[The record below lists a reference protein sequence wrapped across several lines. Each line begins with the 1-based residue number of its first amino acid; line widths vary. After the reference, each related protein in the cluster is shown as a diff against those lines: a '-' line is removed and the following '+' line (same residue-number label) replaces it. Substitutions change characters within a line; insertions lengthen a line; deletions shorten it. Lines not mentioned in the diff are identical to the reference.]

1 MKKSIIL
8 LLTIAVMLST
18 LTFTASSEGDFKMK
32 EFDKAYITFVFD
44 DGNMPFTEQCYNLFK
59 KHNLPVCFSIIA
71 NKVNNDP
78 QLISILKDT
87 EKMGGEVLSHTYS
100 HSAFNEFSGK
110 EDFEYQLGKS
120 FVHLR
125 ALGFNVNGVI
135 EAGNGG
141 NEAKANYEL
150 METVTRK
157 YYKYSN
163 AYGVSPQ
170 YKKKRTWL
178 SYANDKYAFAKATID
193 DAIAKKEW
201 VVFSAHSFNE
211 APYEDLNKILT
222 YIKEKGTQQVEVV
235 NWNYIYT
242 NFGEYKGPAVP
253 TSAALASVEKHKKE
267 LAEKAAQSSKPSSSK
282 DSGKEE
288 SSKASA
294 PSSNT
299 SSTNSTANN
308 TSVNINNST
317 TNNITSNN
325 VTNNNTTNN
334 NTTNNITNN
343 STNDTTTIGA
353 TNNSNSYQ
361 NTTEKGSGTML
372 WVALGIVAFTLILG
386 AVILIFALKYKTK

>member
-1 MKKSIIL
+1 MKKFLIL
-8 LLTIAVMLST
+8 LLTFIMLLST
-18 LTFTASSEGDFKMK
+18 VAFTVSAEEDFTMK

-71 NKVNNDP
+71 NKVKNDP

-100 HSAFNEFSGK
+100 HSAFNEYSGV
-110 EDFEYQLGKS
+110 EDFEYQLGES
-120 FVHLR
+120 FLLLR

-141 NEAKANYEL
+141 GEAKANYEL

-178 SYANDKYAFAKATID
+178 SYASDKYAFAKATID

-211 APYEDLNKILT
+211 APYEDLDKILT
-222 YIKEKGTQQVEVV
+222 YIKEKGSEQVEVV

-242 NFGEYKGPAVP
+242 NFGEYKGPQVP
-253 TSAALASVEKHKKE
+253 TKDSLNAVKKYKDKLVASNNSSSSQGGNDKYNTSSKNDTAATPSSTT
-267 LAEKAAQSSKPSSSK
+267 SSKPSSSK
-282 DSGKEE
+282 PSGTT
-288 SSKASA
+288 
-294 PSSNT
+294 SNKTET
-299 SSTNSTANN
+299 SSSAD
-308 TSVNINNST
+308 SE
-317 TNNITSNN
+317 
-325 VTNNNTTNN
+325 
-334 NTTNNITNN
+334 
-343 STNDTTTIGA
+343 TIGA
-353 TNNSNSYQ
+353 VSKPDNNSSTPNYKPSKTQ
-361 NTTEKGSGTML
+361 KTKFPWSKVLIGG
-372 WVALGIVAFTLILG
+372 GIVLG
-386 AVILIFALKYKTK
+386 IFALCACVILFVLLKK

>member
-1 MKKSIIL
+1 MKKFLIL
-8 LLTIAVMLST
+8 LLTFIMLLST
-18 LTFTASSEGDFKMK
+18 VAFTVSAEEDFTMK

-71 NKVNNDP
+71 NKVKNNP

-100 HSAFNEFSGK
+100 HSAFNEYSGV
-110 EDFEYQLGKS
+110 EDFEYQLGES
-120 FVHLR
+120 FLLLR

-141 NEAKANYEL
+141 GEAKANYEL

-201 VVFSAHSFNE
+201 VVFAAHSFNE
-211 APYEDLNKILT
+211 IPYEDLDKILT
-222 YIKEKGTQQVEVV
+222 YLKEKGNEQVEVV

-242 NFGEYKGPAVP
+242 NFGEYKGPLVP
-253 TSAALASVEKHKKE
+253 TKQSLAAVTKYKKQLEADALKEQNNNNSNNNSSSNNNYTPSEDSSISNQNSSVASSTVSDSTSDKTETSSAA
-267 LAEKAAQSSKPSSSK
+267 SS
-282 DSGKEE
+282 DS
-288 SSKASA
+288 
-294 PSSNT
+294 
-299 SSTNSTANN
+299 
-308 TSVNINNST
+308 
-317 TNNITSNN
+317 
-325 VTNNNTTNN
+325 
-334 NTTNNITNN
+334 
-343 STNDTTTIGA
+343 TTIGA
-353 TNNSNSYQ
+353 TINSTNNNYYSTNVTQKTTKKNISK
-361 NTTEKGSGTML
+361 NTIWL
-372 WVALGIVAFTLILG
+372 AVGIVAATIIIC
-386 AVILIFALKYKTK
+386 AVAIFIALKFRNKMR